1 MREAA
6 RDQFGHNGTRSHS
19 AARRVAMRLLVGVDI
34 EDIEALTADGRGQL
48 LLRVKRLI
56 ERERLKG
63 AQRHWSYDL
72 NRHIA
77 LADAARCLREGR
89 NADGRPVE
97 APPAT

>member
-1 MREAA
+1 MRDAA
-6 RDQFGHNGTRSHS
+6 REQIERNDTRRRS

-34 EDIEALTADGRGQL
+34 EDIDGLAADGRGQL
-48 LLRVKRLI
+48 LLRVERLI

-77 LADAARCLREGR
+77 LADAARYLREGA
-89 NADGRPVE
+89 NADGRPGE
-97 APPAT
+97 APPVA